1 MWTKLLNPRLNYD
14 SVHRMT
20 REAHRILSRREQ
32 LTQGGALMAL
42 LIIGALAIAGP
53 SGLLAWSENLRLL
66 DKRQAQIAKLSH
78 DRNELKQLVDGLD
91 PNHADPDLV
100 GELIRENL
108 NVVHP
113 DEVVISLEPGQN

>member
-1 MWTKLLNPRLNYD
+1 
-14 SVHRMT
+14 MT